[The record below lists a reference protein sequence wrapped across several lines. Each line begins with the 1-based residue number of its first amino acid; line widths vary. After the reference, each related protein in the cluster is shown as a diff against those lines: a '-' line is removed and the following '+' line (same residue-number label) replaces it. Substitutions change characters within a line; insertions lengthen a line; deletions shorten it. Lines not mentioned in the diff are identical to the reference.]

1 MMRFIKLILNLII
14 SLIIFNIILFLI
26 KSNIIL
32 FIFILLVLTIYHI
45 KSLSRQKNF
54 IIKKKIK
61 KINHFTLIIIN
72 QNNKNKIDILNN
84 IHNINY
90 EFNKYNIII
99 LDEPYDIANI
109 LINIV
114 KNITYPT
121 DIIGI
126 LNADSLVSENIL
138 NYLNVKFQNYY
149 GGIQVQEWNYNLNS
163 YFTKAQHFS
172 VIHDNFKM
180 LLEPY
185 FKDGFFINYSLIKNI
200 NYKESSRLRLS
211 ELIINSKYNLEVI
224 SDVLIYPKLP
234 ESFKLFRKN
243 KYKFLKDLNL
253 INKKQFIQE
262 DIILSFLIVFS
273 IIAFFIDFNIFIV
286 VFGYFNFLGI
296 LIIINAINFYYH
308 DCNNSAINN
317 SPKLIKNIIKKQNK
331 IYFIDIINCNIIH
344 LYLLIL
350 RLIIY
355 IFN

>member
-1 MMRFIKLILNLII
+1 MRLIKLILNLII
-14 SLIIFNIILFLI
+14 SLILFNIIVILINYNIILFLF
-26 KSNIIL
+26 IL
-32 FIFILLVLTIYHI
+32 FIITIFHL
-45 KSLSRQKNF
+45 KSLNREKNF
-54 IIKKKIK
+54 VIKKKNK

-90 EFNKYNIII
+90 DYNKYNIII
-99 LDEPYDIANI
+99 LDETYDIGNT
-109 LINIV
+109 LIKVV
-114 KNITYPT
+114 KNISYPT
-121 DIIGI
+121 DIIGL
-126 LNADSLVSENIL
+126 LNADTLVSENIL
-138 NYLNVKFQNYY
+138 NYLNLKFQNYY

-200 NYKESSRLRLS
+200 NYEESSSLGLS
-211 ELIINSKYNLEVI
+211 ELLMNSNYNLEVI
-224 SDVLIYPKLP
+224 SDVLIYPKLS
-234 ESFKLFRKN
+234 ESIKLFHKN
-243 KYKFLKDLNL
+243 KYKFLKDLNI

-273 IIAFFIDFNIFIV
+273 IIALFIDFNIFIV

-296 LIIINAINFYYH
+296 LIIINALNFYYH

-317 SPKLIKNIIKKQNK
+317 SPKLIKNLIKKQNK

-355 IFN
+355 IFD